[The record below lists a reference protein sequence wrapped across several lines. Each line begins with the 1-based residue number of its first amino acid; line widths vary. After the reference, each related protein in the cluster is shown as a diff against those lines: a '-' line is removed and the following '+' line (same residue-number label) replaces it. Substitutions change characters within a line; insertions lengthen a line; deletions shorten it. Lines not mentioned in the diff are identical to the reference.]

1 MMVCRGMLLAAL
13 LAAVVLAAALSP
25 AAAFAPVS
33 PVAGGRNGVA
43 STADKSPSAMFMGTT
58 KEPPAM
64 PPIKDIS
71 YGEESRRY
79 RRTVYTHDDWRKHRS
94 PDRFIYYI
102 RSLFSSG
109 VYKNLGREVTATTA
123 VATFVCLYN
132 CLAGGYTD
140 FEGVK
145 HAAFFVTKDGF
156 SLPMIGLPLAAFTL
170 TSPSLGLLLVFRTNT
185 GYQRWDEARKN
196 WGMNINHTR

>member
-1 MMVCRGMLLAAL
+1 M
-13 LAAVVLAAALSP
+13 
-25 AAAFAPVS
+25 
-33 PVAGGRNGVA
+33 
-43 STADKSPSAMFMGTT
+43 
-58 KEPPAM
+58 
-64 PPIKDIS
+64 
-71 YGEESRRY
+71 
-79 RRTVYTHDDWRKHRS
+79 
-94 PDRFIYYI
+94 
-102 RSLFSSG
+102 FSSG

-123 VATFVCLYN
+123 VAAFVCLWN

-145 HAAFFVTKDGF
+145 HAAVASGVP
-156 SLPMIGLPLAAFTL
+156 LLGLPLAAFSL

>member
-1 MMVCRGMLLAAL
+1 MTLRRGFLCT
-13 LAAVVLAAALSP
+13 AVVALTLSTVSAFVPPQSASP
-25 AAAFAPVS
+25 RLESIAVYGNTKIAPPM
-33 PVAGGRNGVA
+33 PVIR
-43 STADKSPSAMFMGTT
+43 
-58 KEPPAM
+58 
-64 PPIKDIS
+64 DIS
-71 YGEESRRY
+71 YGEESRKY
-79 RRTVYTHDDWRKHRS
+79 RRTVYSHDDWRKHRS
-94 PDRFIYYI
+94 QDRFIYYL
-102 RSLFSSG
+102 RSMFSSG

-132 CLAGGYTD
+132 SLAGGYVD

-145 HAAFFVTKDGF
+145 HVALLQGGPI
-156 SLPMIGLPLAAFTL
+156 LGLPLAAFTL